1 MIRST
6 VFAFAAGTALVAS
19 PGSVHSPSVDGP
31 AASGRHRSLN
41 IPTGSNSSQ
50 PRQHRSAAAALGEA
64 VGAVAVAMR
73 YQ

>member
-6 VFAFAAGTALVAS
+6 VFAFAAGTALVAT

-31 AASGRHRSLN
+31 AAPGAIAASTG
-41 IPTGSNSSQ
+41 PTASNSSPAQ
-50 PRQHRSAAAALGEA
+50 PHRSAAAALGVA
-64 VGAVAVAMR
+64 VGSVAVAMR

>member
-31 AASGRHRSLN
+31 AGPAA
-41 IPTGSNSSQ
+41 IAAATDPTGSNSHQ
-50 PRQHRSAAAALGEA
+50 PQQHRSAAAALGEA